1 MKKTRSAAVRGYYID
16 FSCDTVYLNYSFADA
31 AEKDFLSP
39 EAKRL
44 RAIKKAFPSFEVVVK
59 AGRKITTTRKTKR
72 LTYENMEIY
81 IGTMDNAAELLK
93 AFETVK
99 KQSKKENSP
108 YKYVRDWFETQFPN
122 YKEAKVF
129 QEEKK
134 QEASAPDT
142 KSENITEVPK
152 KVHKRQR
159 NA

>member
-1 MKKTRSAAVRGYYID
+1 MKITRSDAVRGYYID

-122 YKEAKVF
+122 NKEAKVF
-129 QEEKK
+129 QEEKT

-152 KVHKRQR
+152 KS
-159 NA
+159 A